1 MTTIEEYFK
10 KDNYAELTGIKL
22 LEISEG
28 RARAMLEINEKHLN
42 SAGTV
47 QGGAIF
53 TLADFAFAAA
63 SNSHGTVAVAI
74 NSSIS
79 FFKAVSAGI
88 LYADAREISIHPKLA
103 SYVIDVTNEENEL
116 IATFQGMVYRKRDK
130 LPIESSEEF
139 EF

>member
-63 SNSHGTVAVAI
+63 SNSHGTVAIAI

-88 LYADAREISIHPKLA
+88 LYADAREISFHPKLA

-139 EF
+139 DA

>member
-1 MTTIEEYFK
+1 MAVIEEYFT
-10 KDNYAELTGIKL
+10 KDKYAELTGIKL

-28 RARAMLEINEKHLN
+28 RARAMLEIHEKHLN

-63 SNSHGTVAVAI
+63 SNSHGTVAIAI

-79 FFKAVSAGI
+79 FFKAVSTGI
-88 LYADAREISIHPKLA
+88 LYADAREISFHPKLA
-103 SYVIDVTNEENEL
+103 SYIVDVTNEENEL
-116 IATFQGMVYRKRDK
+116 IATFQGMVYRKKNK
-130 LPIESSEEF
+130 LPIE
-139 EF
+139 